1 MVRGQGGDAQEPM
14 TALATSVAGTTQPNI
29 APMSEI
35 PANTTIRVGQG
46 SRLTLIHYQNCT
58 TETIT
63 GGTVTVLATGFDDS
77 AASVEGRAATGCPTV
92 EPLLIA
98 DRGTDTAV
106 TVMRG
111 QAPPGGSSFAAPSLT
126 VPARSELY
134 FAGRQAPNI
143 VSVAVVDA
151 LGRAVVTDSSG
162 ARMLRLNLVPGQAY
176 RLRLAVR
183 GWAQSVERTVAV
195 TPLTGTVVLRVE

>member
-1 MVRGQGGDAQEPM
+1 MARGQGADAEEPM
-14 TALATSVAGTTQPNI
+14 MALATSVVGTTQPGI

-35 PANTTIRVGQG
+35 PVNTTIRVGQG
-46 SRLTLIHYQNCT
+46 SQLTLIHYQNCT

-63 GGTVTVLATGFDDS
+63 GGTVTVLANGFDDRD
-77 AASVEGRAATGCPTV
+77 ASVEGRAVTGCPTV

-98 DRGTDTAV
+98 DRGMDTAV

-111 QAPPGGSSFAAPSLT
+111 QAPPGGSSFAPSLT

-134 FAGRQAPNI
+134 FAGRQAPNV

-151 LGRAVVTDSSG
+151 LGRVVVTDSSG